1 MTIKTHMVFAA
12 VLAAAA
18 ALYFAGQLPP
28 ARAQDVLVVSSYYT
42 AGCGGLAGVQADGGG
57 AAPLQYVIGDLNG
70 SGHVDV
76 SDLLI
81 FARTNGKSLGD
92 PGFNPEADLNCDN
105 TVNQTDLLILAQNWG
120 I

>member
-1 MTIKTHMVFAA
+1 MSVTNRMVLVA
-12 VLAAAA
+12 VLAAAGA
-18 ALYFAGQLPP
+18 FYLVGGPSCV
-28 ARAQDVLVVSSYYT
+28 RAPEVPDIFYSAS
-42 AGCGGLAGVQADGGG
+42 AGCAGLASSSADDGL
-57 AAPLQYVIGDLNG
+57 APEQYVVGDLNG

-81 FARTNGKSLGD
+81 FSWTQGKSLGD

-105 TVNQTDLLILAQNWG
+105 TVDGADLLILAQNWG

>member
-1 MTIKTHMVFAA
+1 MTVKMHVVLVA
-12 VLAAAA
+12 VLAATAA
-18 ALYFAGQLPP
+18 FYLVGGLPP
-28 ARAQDVLVVSSYYT
+28 VRAQDVPDISFYYT
-42 AGCGGLAGVQADGGG
+42 AGCGGLAGVQADGGNP
-57 AAPLQYVIGDLNG
+57 APQQYVVGDLNG

-81 FARTNGKSLGD
+81 FARTNGKSLGN

-105 TVNQTDLLILAQNWG
+105 TVDGADLLILAQNWG